1 MNGTKRDKKC
11 HQPDANYQFLHS
23 LTLAIPFEASS
34 LIEILDKWITFSNII
49 PVAHHGYFL
58 LKVTSKAVVFSTSS
72 AVDVMFVTY
81 DIGANMSEL

>member
-11 HQPDANYQFLHS
+11 HQPDANHHFLHS
-23 LTLAIPFEASS
+23 WTLATQFEASC
-34 LIEILDKWITFSNII
+34 LIATLDKWIIFSNII

-72 AVDVMFVTY
+72 AVDVMVVTY
-81 DIGANMSEL
+81 DFGANMSEL